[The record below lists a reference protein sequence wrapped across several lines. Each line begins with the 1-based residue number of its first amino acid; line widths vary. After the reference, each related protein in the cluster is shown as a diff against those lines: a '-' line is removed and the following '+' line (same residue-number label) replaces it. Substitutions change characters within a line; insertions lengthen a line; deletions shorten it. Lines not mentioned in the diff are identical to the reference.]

1 MSKVSNIVIMM
12 GSLHIEMTILS
23 ALGDWSEDSGWATLI
38 YNCGVAR
45 VGIAK
50 SLSSGSNVVHSRYC
64 YQVTLCAPYRLRNKA
79 FEQYFRNEDV
89 VKHTYAEWCTMMEG
103 KFPQFAFWSITMR
116 MIRDLFLA
124 VYPRSFQLCKMAICA
139 FT

>member
-1 MSKVSNIVIMM
+1 MAKVSNIAIMM
-12 GSLHIEMTILS
+12 GSLHIGMIFIS
-23 ALGDWSEDSGWATLI
+23 ALGDWLEGSGWATLI
-38 YNCGVAR
+38 YNSGVAR

-50 SLSSGSNVVHSRYC
+50 PLSSRSNVFHSRYC
-64 YQVTLCAPYRLRNKA
+64 YQVTLCALCRLKNEA

-116 MIRDLFLA
+116 MIRDLLRYQMWKF
-124 VYPRSFQLCKMAICA
+124 
-139 FT
+139 